1 MDLTPK
7 IPALIMTVFFTVY
20 ARLSAIETPVDKFM
34 DQKKRGFGILKD
46 YMGQEAVGE
55 YKIKDSDFD
64 DLILAFRD
72 KGWTQM
78 DWFENITP
86 GAGLGLD
93 HVIEKSRESGL
104 ENEEATQQESIL
116 SSHDLD
122 GNEKDYLQAGLGT
135 MVCY

>member
-1 MDLTPK
+1 
-7 IPALIMTVFFTVY
+7 MTVFFTVY
-20 ARLSAIETPVDKFM
+20 IRLSAKEIPVDKFM
-34 DQKKRGFGILKD
+34 DQKKRGLRILKD
-46 YMGQEAVGE
+46 YMGQEAVGGD
-55 YKIKDSDFD
+55 KIKDLDFD
-64 DLILAFRD
+64 ELILAFRVR
-72 KGWTQM
+72 GWTQM